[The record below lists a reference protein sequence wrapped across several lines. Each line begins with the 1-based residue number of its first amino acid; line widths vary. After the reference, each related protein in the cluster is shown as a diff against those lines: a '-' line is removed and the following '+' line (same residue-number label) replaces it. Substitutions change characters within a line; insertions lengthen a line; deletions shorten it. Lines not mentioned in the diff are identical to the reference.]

1 MTNIIHNAIYI
12 KVQQVL
18 KLIFSGKVWVAWLV
32 LVLGLFATIFAS
44 TQVKQ
49 EIEIDAVKQFTFTCD
64 QIALKIQERL
74 GDYTQALQ
82 GGAALFSV
90 SGNVARQEW
99 KDYVEPLRS
108 QKNLIGVQGIRFN
121 QFILANKLT
130 QHIAHIRG
138 EGFSEYSV
146 HPSGSRSFYTPTVYI
161 EPFSGA
167 NLRAFG
173 YDSFSEPAR
182 RLAMEQAR
190 DTGNPEISGKIVL
203 FQETVQG
210 YQSDIEMYVPVYQ
223 KGFSLNTMQQ
233 RRAAIIGWVSAPY
246 LMSEL
251 MAGILSDWAK
261 HEGKVV
267 GLAIYDGL
275 KAMPAAQLFDSDPSN
290 ILNPKSLFYQHRI
303 INFNNH
309 QWLLEFGHL
318 SKESDINYIN
328 AWVILFSGIIISCL
342 LFGLIISIIRT
353 RTNAL
358 QIAQKLNEELILREQ
373 LLRASENHLR
383 LSQESGGICTWEADL
398 INNTQV
404 WSENCMSLLG
414 FATLLNPT
422 WEDFLALVLP
432 EDRQHVID
440 ATQSHIE
447 NNTKYDVE
455 YRVTAADGETRWM
468 RSTGQAEY
476 NTEGCPIKM
485 RGVAQDIN
493 ERKLTENA
501 LRIAATAFES
511 QEGIIVTD
519 ANNHILRVNSAFMTI
534 TGYTE
539 EEAAGQT
546 PALLSSGRQDKA
558 FYNEMWE
565 RLKKTG
571 RWEGEIW
578 NKRKSGE
585 IYPEYLK
592 ITVVKDAAGMV
603 TNYVASLTD
612 ITINHAAA
620 DKIKYLAFYD
630 TLTQLPNRRLL
641 LDRLNQARTASV
653 RSGQRCAIMF
663 IDLDNFKALNDT
675 LGHDIG
681 DLLLQQVAVRLTA
694 NIRENDTVSRI
705 GGDEFVV
712 ILENLSKQD
721 VEAATYTKDIAEK
734 ILLSL
739 SHPYQLNKHTYH
751 STVSIGATL
760 FNGHQQDPRDLLK
773 QADIAM
779 YQSKTEGR
787 NTLHFFDPK
796 MQKAIKVRVDME
808 NELRKAIE
816 KNQFQLHYQVQVDI
830 SGQAFGA
837 EVLIRWQHPEQGIIS
852 PFNFIPLAEETGLI
866 FPIGQ
871 WVLDTA
877 CAQLKIWQ
885 QNPLTQDLVLAVNV
899 SAKQFHQVD
908 FLENIQASLQRHS
921 INPNRLKLEL
931 TESMLVKNINDI
943 IAKMSALK
951 KIGIS
956 FSLDDFG
963 TGYSSL
969 QYLKKLP
976 LHQLKIDQSFVR
988 DILIDNSD
996 RAIVCTIINMSRS
1009 LGIDVIAEGVETLEQ
1024 RQCLLDNGCM
1034 YFQGYLFSKPLPI
1047 DEFEALLSKSSLINT
1062 PSAY

>member
-1 MTNIIHNAIYI
+1 VISVVNSPNDNFPSNYQPF
-12 KVQQVL
+12 KDQQVL
-18 KLIFSGKVWVAWLV
+18 KLIFSREVWGAWFV
-32 LVLGLFATIFAS
+32 LVLGIFATIFAS
-44 TQVKQ
+44 IQVKQ
-49 EIEIDAVKQFTFTCD
+49 YIEIDAVKQFTFTCD
-64 QIALKIQERL
+64 QITLKIQERL
-74 GDYTQALQ
+74 GGYAQSLQ
-82 GGAALFSV
+82 DGAALFSV
-90 SGNVARQEW
+90 SGNVTRQEW
-99 KDYVEPLRS
+99 KAYVEALRS
-108 QKNLIGVQGIRFN
+108 QNNLIGVHGIGFN
-121 QFILANKLT
+121 QLIPANKLP
-130 QHIAHIRG
+130 QHNAKIRG
-138 EGFSEYSV
+138 EGFYEYAV
-146 HPSGSRSFYTPTVYI
+146 HPSGNRSLYTPIAYI
-161 EPFSGA
+161 EPFSET
-167 NLRAFG
+167 NLRVFG
-173 YDSFSEPAR
+173 YDTFSEPAR

-190 DTGNPEISGKIVL
+190 DTGNPALSRKVVL
-203 FQETVQG
+203 IQETVQG
-210 YQSDIEMYVPVYQ
+210 HQSGIEIYVPVYQ
-223 KGFSLNTMQQ
+223 KGFSLGTMQQ

-251 MAGILSDWAK
+251 LAGILSDWAK
-261 HEGKVV
+261 HEGKVI
-267 GLAIYDGL
+267 GLTIYDGL

-290 ILNPKSLFYQHRI
+290 ILNPKSLFYQKRN

-309 QWLLEFGHL
+309 QWLLEFGHI
-318 SKESDINYIN
+318 SKGSDINYIN
-328 AWVILFSGIIISCL
+328 AWMTFFSGIFISCL
-342 LFGLIISIIRT
+342 LFSLMLSIIRT
-353 RTNAL
+353 RINAL
-358 QIAQKLNEELILREQ
+358 QLAQKLNEELILREQ
-373 LLRASENHLR
+373 SLRTSETHLR
-383 LSQESGGICTWEADL
+383 LSQQSGGICTWEADL
-398 INNTQV
+398 INNTQI
-404 WSENCMSLLG
+404 WSENCVNLLG
-414 FATLLNPT
+414 FAIPLNPT

-432 EDRQHVID
+432 EDRQHVIN
-440 ATQSHIE
+440 ATQSHFE
-447 NNTKYDVE
+447 HNTKYDVE
-455 YRVTAADGETRWM
+455 YRVRTAEGETRWM

-476 NTEGCPIKM
+476 NAEGCPIKM
-485 RGVAQDIN
+485 RGIAQDIT
-493 ERKLTENA
+493 ERKLTDNA
-501 LRIAATAFES
+501 LRIAAIAFES
-511 QEGIIVTD
+511 QEGVVVTD
-519 ANNHILRVNSAFMTI
+519 ANNRILRVNSAFMTI

-539 EEAAGQT
+539 EEAVGQT

-558 FYNEMWE
+558 FYSEMWE
-565 RLKKTG
+565 RLKQTG
-571 RWEGEIW
+571 GWEGEIW

-592 ITVVKDAAGMV
+592 ITVVKDADGMV

-612 ITINHAAA
+612 ITMNHAAA
-620 DKIKYLAFYD
+620 DRIKYLAFYD

-641 LDRLNQARTASV
+641 LDRLKQARTSSV
-653 RSGQRCAIMF
+653 RSGQQGAILF

-681 DLLLQQVAVRLTA
+681 DLLLQQVAARLTA
-694 NIRENDTVSRI
+694 NIREDDTVSRL

-751 STVSIGATL
+751 STISIGASL
-760 FNGHQQDPRDLLK
+760 FNGHEQDPQDVLK

-787 NTLHFFDPK
+787 NTLRFFDPK
-796 MQKAIKVRVDME
+796 MQEAINVRVNME

-816 KNQFQLHYQVQVDI
+816 KNQFQLHYQVQADI
-830 SGQAFGA
+830 TGQALGA
-837 EVLIRWQHPEQGIIS
+837 EALIRWQHPERGVIS

-866 FPIGQ
+866 LPIGQ

-885 QNPLTQDLVLAVNV
+885 QNPLTQDLVIAVNV

-908 FLENIQASLQRHS
+908 FIENVQASLQRHN
-921 INPNRLKLEL
+921 INPKRLKLEL

-988 DILIDNSD
+988 DILIDSSD
-996 RAIVCTIINMSRS
+996 RAIVCTIINMARS
-1009 LGIDVIAEGVETLEQ
+1009 LGIEVIAEGVETLEQ
-1024 RQCLLDNGCM
+1024 KQCLLDNGCM
-1034 YFQGYLFSKPLPI
+1034 YYQGYLFGKPLPV
-1047 DEFEALLSKSSLINT
+1047 EAFEAALKQS
-1062 PSAY
+1062 